1 MKMAG
6 AMMTSGLILQISEVT
21 TYGGWI
27 MAAISMGFY
36 VKLRMSDPYRQLER
50 AMDMVRKSTHT
61 AEELKVENLA
71 LRNRNDQLSTDLQSL
86 HAECT
91 ELRSNFKLLKVAF
104 DKNGETI
111 ARLAEDLK
119 AERELRD
126 QQFMQWTREKA
137 ARGEL

>member
-1 MKMAG
+1 MKTG
-6 AMMTSGLILQISEVT
+6 IAMLMGGVFLQAAQIT
-21 TYGGWI
+21 TYGGWLTAFI
-27 MAAISMGFY
+27 VGGFY
-36 VKLRMSDPYRQLER
+36 VKLLMSDPYRSLNR
-50 AMDMVRKSTHT
+50 AVEKVRELTHA
-61 AEELKVENLA
+61 AEELKTENLA

-119 AERELRD
+119 DERELRD